1 VEIQL
6 GVLLALTSAFIWG
19 TTTILA
25 RIFLKNR
32 SGMVLNILRLIMSA
46 PFYILILIFYGFPD
60 LTYSVFLII
69 ILSSLAGFVIGDYFF
84 FSAMKIMGVSRS
96 VVIAT
101 MYPLW
106 VIVFGYFLL
115 GHAITIQMI
124 FGALLII
131 IAIIIISLK
140 KEELEFHYLGV
151 IYAFIAQLLWALAV
165 ISIDWLLQGL
175 PVLQVTGI
183 RITTGA
189 ALIVAATPWVAR
201 EIRVLTLREW
211 LFIFLIAFLG
221 TVVAQYT
228 FTTAIDL
235 AGSGIAAP
243 VAETSPI
250 LATIFAKIFL
260 DEKIT
265 SKLFLA
271 ILLTVAGVII
281 LMV

>member
-1 VEIQL
+1 
-6 GVLLALTSAFIWG
+6 
-19 TTTILA
+19 
-25 RIFLKNR
+25 
-32 SGMVLNILRLIMSA
+32 
-46 PFYILILIFYGFPD
+46 
-60 LTYSVFLII
+60 
-69 ILSSLAGFVIGDYFF
+69 
-84 FSAMKIMGVSRS
+84 
-96 VVIAT
+96 
-101 MYPLW
+101 
-106 VIVFGYFLL
+106 
-115 GHAITIQMI
+115 MI